1 MGTVPGEPSSQDL
14 RGGRAGGKKWSVGI
28 YLEGGDDRLPNRE
41 ARMVGGGVMFIQ
53 PLHQAL
59 SSDFLRESAQGVER
73 CLSEGPPPSLRDP

>member
-1 MGTVPGEPSSQDL
+1 
-14 RGGRAGGKKWSVGI
+14 
-28 YLEGGDDRLPNRE
+28 
-41 ARMVGGGVMFIQ
+41 MVAVQVVRSGQLVFIWKVAMTDFPTEKPERWEGGVMFIQ